1 VLERKEGSKE
11 GRKQRKNSGNQEGKY
26 VRAGGA
32 VMIWEGYRLRS
43 DVNAPF
49 DELLGRKDALGVQE
63 AGQDG
68 VRLNL
73 RNCRESPMK

>member
-1 VLERKEGSKE
+1 
-11 GRKQRKNSGNQEGKY
+11 
-26 VRAGGA
+26 
-32 VMIWEGYRLRS
+32 MIWEGYRPRS

-63 AGQDG
+63 AGHDS

-73 RNCRESPMK
+73 CNCRESPMK